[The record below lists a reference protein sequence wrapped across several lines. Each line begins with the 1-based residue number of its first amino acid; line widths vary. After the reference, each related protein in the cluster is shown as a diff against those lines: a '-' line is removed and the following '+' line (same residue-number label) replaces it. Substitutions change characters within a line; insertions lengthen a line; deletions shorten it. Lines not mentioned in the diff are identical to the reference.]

1 MPSCISR
8 ETLRSRLRYF
18 LWQRPATR
26 DQISIVLEALRDVG
40 PSAIFGGL
48 LRDLCLLGSRN
59 FHSDVDIVVDS
70 QSLYDI
76 ERRLFKWKPAKNRFG
91 GYRFSVGK
99 QAFDVWAL
107 DNTWAF
113 QHGHVTK
120 SDFSTLP
127 LTTFFN
133 WDAVAYCIDD
143 GRIICSDNYFA
154 DLSEKIIDVNLQEN
168 PNPIGA
174 VVRTLR
180 MAAIHHPLFSRRL
193 IIHMNTMLKI
203 FHPLEIVTAEQKS
216 YARPMLSA
224 PYLEE
229 IAKKI
234 FNLASRELYSPTR
247 LTPHQL
253 ALPL

>member
-1 MPSCISR
+1 MPNHISR

-18 LWQRPATR
+18 LWRRPATR
-26 DQISIVLEALRDVG
+26 DQISMVLEALRDVG

-59 FHSDVDIVVDS
+59 FQSDVDIVVDS
-70 QSLYDI
+70 QSQDDI
-76 ERRLFKWKPAKNRFG
+76 ERRLFKWNPVRNKFG
-91 GYRFSVGK
+91 GYRFSIGA
-99 QAFDVWAL
+99 QAFDVWTL

-113 QHGHVTK
+113 QHGLVGEA
-120 SDFSTLP
+120 DFSTLP

-133 WDAVAYCIDD
+133 WDAVAYRIDD
-143 GRIICSDNYFA
+143 GSIVCSDNYFA
-154 DLSEKIIDVNLQEN
+154 DLSEKVIDVNLQEN

-180 MAAIHHPLFSRRL
+180 MAAIHQPLFSPRL
-193 IIHMNTMLKI
+193 INHISSMLEV
-203 FHPLEIVTAEQKS
+203 FNPLEIVTVEQKS
-216 YARPMLSA
+216 YARPMLSV
-224 PYLEE
+224 PYLNE

-234 FNLASRELYSPTR
+234 ISLTSIELHSPTR

-253 ALPL
+253 GLPL